1 MTRVMQLRSPE
12 DGSKSRI
19 DMTENGIF
27 LSKNVHSKLGRGQ
40 VALIKVTN
48 FGITSLV
55 TVLTNLRHQTTGWDS
70 NI

>member
-1 MTRVMQLRSPE
+1 MQLRSPE

-40 VALIKVTN
+40 VALIKVRN